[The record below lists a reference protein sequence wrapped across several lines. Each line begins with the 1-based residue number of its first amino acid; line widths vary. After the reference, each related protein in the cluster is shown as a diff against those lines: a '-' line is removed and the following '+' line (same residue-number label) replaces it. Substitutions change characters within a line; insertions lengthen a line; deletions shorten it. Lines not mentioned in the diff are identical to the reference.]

1 MIERKSIPV
10 DEAYSI
16 DVVTERMRD
25 GGWAVVASIKHRS
38 PNGEKPID
46 LPVGDLR
53 YSRPGRGR
61 GRGHPSGPRLALANV
76 SHAA

>member
-10 DEAYSI
+10 DEAYGI

-38 PNGEKPID
+38 PNGEKTID

-53 YSRPGRGR
+53 YSDQGEAEDAGIRQARDW
-61 GRGHPSGPRLALANV
+61 LAANV
-76 SHAA
+76 SRAA

>member
-16 DVVTERMRD
+16 DVVTERMPD

-38 PNGEKPID
+38 PTGEKTID
-46 LPVGDLR
+46 LPVSDLR
-53 YSRPGRGR
+53 YSDQGEAEEAGIHQARDWLA
-61 GRGHPSGPRLALANV
+61 HNVPRVA
-76 SHAA
+76 

>member
-16 DVVTERMRD
+16 DIVTERMRD

-38 PNGEKPID
+38 PNGEKTID
-46 LPVGDLR
+46 LPVSDLR
-53 YSRPGRGR
+53 YADQREAEDAGNRQAR
-61 GRGHPSGPRLALANV
+61 DWIVANV